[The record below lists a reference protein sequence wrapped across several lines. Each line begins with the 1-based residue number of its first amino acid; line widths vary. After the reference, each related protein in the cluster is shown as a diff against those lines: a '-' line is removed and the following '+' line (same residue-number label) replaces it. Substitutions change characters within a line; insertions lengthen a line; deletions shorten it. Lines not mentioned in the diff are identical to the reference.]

1 MAFSSHFKASMSLN
15 SASFEQG
22 LKKAQGKV
30 KSFNKD
36 LSGMFTRFL
45 GATAVV
51 AFGKSVL
58 DSTAKLGDMSKR
70 LGVSTDFLQKFN
82 YAMEQNGV
90 NADQAQVGLQR
101 FIRRIGTAREEGGAL
116 KAELDKMNIS
126 LSKSNG
132 TAKSG
137 EELFKEFA
145 DGLGKIQN
153 PSAKLAT
160 AFKFL
165 DSEGVSMLQT
175 IGGGS
180 EKFNALGKEA
190 ENLGLIIDGTT
201 ITSMQDLDAELKKS
215 STKFKVLGAKILP
228 TLLKYINMAVVGWEG
243 IIEVL
248 KTAVTGFELLGK
260 TISGYVIDTFNK
272 LDAKIGVFVARINK
286 AIVDIAPFSSDK
298 DIALAQKHLDKVE
311 KAYAQTAK
319 NTSKSFMQ
327 TRDDILRKDEDLN
340 NRRKGHIKNL
350 KRIHKES
357 NDLMKGRNKLDL
369 EDNEILKDNQNQL
382 EKVLST
388 RNEISKKLLTQ
399 VERIK
404 ALEKGGKAELDL
416 VIQRQ
421 KAEDQII
428 KLMDDG
434 QLTREDATAQVQK
447 LLDLEKQEKNILEQ
461 ITQEEKNREEVKK
474 RMVKDNAIIL
484 KLQEE
489 KRFQEEIEKITERI
503 NQARKDGNKNVEI
516 LLANRKIN
524 LIADR
529 EELEN
534 RDKVKKKLREEL
546 GELKEKRNVQNAEL
560 QILDLIAQGRDK
572 EAKALQASLD
582 IQKQIKGIQDD
593 LKVNEAEAL
602 ENLQKKNNL
611 EKEIALN
618 KLNQKEQEIVNNAVR
633 DVGNRKVAD
642 AVGQEEKAR
651 VRAGKAVI
659 GLDRKILAL
668 KQRGDNRAKAEVAR
682 LEAIKERKLELI
694 LDDNTKKDLADI
706 NKEKVEVKDNFD
718 VQLGELDKRLKDVQ
732 KAEIDAKA
740 KEQRRLDAIEKKK
753 IELIDLQKQKEEEL
767 KQSILALADKAKNQL
782 QTGFNSLMAKLKTI
796 TIPKVNV
803 NVDKP
808 DLSGLSSVLSQI
820 PSSIESLDFPDFP
833 EIPSPEPTIV
843 NVAVDTDALLKES
856 TGKNIETALKG
867 KFVNQ

>member
-1 MAFSSHFKASMSLN
+1 MAFSSHFKAMMSLN

-22 LKKAQGKV
+22 LTKAQGKV
-30 KSFNKD
+30 KKFNKD

-45 GATAVV
+45 GATALV
-51 AFGKSVL
+51 AFGKHVL

-90 NADQAQVGLQR
+90 NADTAQIGLQR
-101 FIRRIGTAREEGGAL
+101 FTRRIGTAREEGGAL
-116 KAELDKMNIS
+116 ARELEKMNIS
-126 LSKSNG
+126 LDNTNG
-132 TAKSG
+132 TAKSS

-153 PSAKLAT
+153 PSTKLAT

-165 DSEGVSMLQT
+165 DSEGVAMLQT
-175 IGGGS
+175 IGDGS
-180 EKFNALGKEA
+180 GKFNALGKEA

-228 TLLKYINMAVVGWEG
+228 TLLKYINLAVVGWEG
-243 IIEVL
+243 IIAVL
-248 KTAVTGFELLGK
+248 KSAVTGFELLGK
-260 TISGYVIDTFNK
+260 TIKQYVMDTFDK
-272 LDAKIGVFVARINK
+272 LDAKIGVFVARLNK
-286 AIVDIAPFSSDK
+286 AIVDIAPFASDK
-298 DIALAQKHLDKVE
+298 DVALAQKHLDKVE
-311 KAYAQTAK
+311 KAYAETAK
-319 NTSKSFMQ
+319 KTSKSFIQ
-327 TRDDILRKDEDLN
+327 TRNEILRKDEDLN
-340 NRRKGHIKNL
+340 NRRKGHIETI
-350 KRIHKES
+350 KRISQES
-357 NDLMKGRNKLDL
+357 TDLLKGRNKLDL
-369 EDNEILKDNQNQL
+369 EDGNILKENQKHL
-382 EKVLST
+382 EKTLAT
-388 RNEISKKLLTQ
+388 RNDISSKLLTQ

-421 KAEDQII
+421 NAEGQII

-434 QLTREDATAQVQK
+434 QMSREEATTQVQK
-447 LLDLEKQEKNILEQ
+447 LLNLERQEKDILEK
-461 ITQEEKNREEVKK
+461 ITKEEKEREAVKK

-484 KLQEE
+484 KLKEE
-489 KRFQEEIEKITERI
+489 RRFQEEIQKIQDKI
-503 NQARKDGNKNVEI
+503 NQARKDGNKNLEI

-524 LIADR
+524 LVADR

-534 RDKVKKKLREEL
+534 RDKVRAKLQEEL
-546 GELKEKRNVQNAEL
+546 IELKNKREVQNAEL
-560 QILDLIAQGRDK
+560 KILDLIAQGRDK
-572 EAKALQASLD
+572 EAQALQVSLD

-593 LKVNEAEAL
+593 LKVNEDEAL
-602 ENLQKKNNL
+602 KNLQKKNKL

-642 AVGQEEKAR
+642 AVGKEEKAR

-668 KQRGDNRAKAEVAR
+668 KQRGDNRAKKEVER

-706 NKEKVEVKDNFD
+706 GKEKVEVKDNFD
-718 VQLGELDKRLKDVQ
+718 VQLTELDKRLKDIQ
-732 KAEIDAKA
+732 KAEVDAKA
-740 KEQRRLDAIEKKK
+740 KNQKRLDAVEKKK
-753 IELIDLQKQKEEEL
+753 LELIDLNKQKEEEL
-767 KQSILALADKAKNQL
+767 KKSILALADKAKNQL

-808 DLSGLSSVLSQI
+808 DLSGLGSVLSQI
-820 PSSIESLDFPDFP
+820 PASIDNIDFPDFP
-833 EIPSPEPTIV
+833 DIPAPEPTTV
-843 NVAVDTDALLKES
+843 NVSVDTDALLKES
-856 TGKNIETALKG
+856 TGKNIENALKG